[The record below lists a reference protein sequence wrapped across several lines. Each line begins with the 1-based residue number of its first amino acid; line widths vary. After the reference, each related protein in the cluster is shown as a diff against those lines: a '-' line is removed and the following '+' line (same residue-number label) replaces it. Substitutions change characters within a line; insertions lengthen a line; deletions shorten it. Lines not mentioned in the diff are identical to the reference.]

1 MLKKIFFPFS
11 LALFFLLKTQILFSQ
26 ANNIQ
31 KADSLLEN
39 GHFFEAAI
47 AFERII
53 FEAKNEEADLKTN
66 ALLKKAY
73 AYKMLS
79 DFEAAKTALY
89 RIPLQNYGDSM
100 QLLVRYEIALNAF
113 LNKDFGEAESQFVQM
128 NYFLK
133 DKSLLETTWFLQIL
147 TLNELKRWDE
157 AKVLLEKYLEKHKIV
172 LTEEERKNVF
182 RKNPKLKSPKKA
194 MALST
199 FVPGLG
205 QVYGGKIG
213 AGVASLILQSTFLAF
228 GGYHFYKG
236 FWFTGFTSGFSLFQA
251 FYFGGRENAAL
262 VTEAKNRKKT
272 RRYNDAMRHFILEKE
287 KGLVR

>member
-1 MLKKIFFPFS
+1 MLKKIFLSFS
-11 LALFFLLKTQILFSQ
+11 LALFFLLKTQTVFSQ
-26 ANNIQ
+26 ESNIQ
-31 KADSLLEN
+31 KADNLLEN

-47 AFERII
+47 EFERLI
-53 FEAKNEEADLKTN
+53 FEAKNEDTDLKTN
-66 ALLKKAY
+66 ALLRKSY
-73 AYKMLS
+73 AYKSLKN
-79 DFEAAKTALY
+79 FEAAKNALY
-89 RIPLQNYGDSM
+89 RIPLQNYGDSV

-113 LNKDFGEAESQFVQM
+113 LNKDYGEAESQFVQL

-133 DKSLLETTWFLQIL
+133 DKNLLESTWFLQIL

-157 AKVLLEKYLEKHKIV
+157 AKVLLEKYLEKHEIV
-172 LTEEERKNVF
+172 LTEEERKNIF
-182 RKNPKLKSPKKA
+182 RKNPKLKSPEKA

-272 RRYNDAMRHFILEKE
+272 KVYNDAMRHFILEKE
-287 KGLVR
+287 KNLVR

>member
-1 MLKKIFFPFS
+1 MFKKIFLSFFI
-11 LALFFLLKTQILFSQ
+11 FFLLKTETAFSQ
-26 ANNIQ
+26 ENKTKN
-31 KADSLLEN
+31 ADNLLEN

-53 FEAKNEEADLKTN
+53 FEGKNEDTDLKTN

-73 AYKMLS
+73 AYKSLKN
-79 DFEAAKTALY
+79 FEAAKMALY
-89 RIPLQNYGDSM
+89 RIPLQNYGDSV

-113 LNKDFGEAESQFVQM
+113 LNKEFGEAESQFVQM

-157 AKVLLEKYLEKHKIV
+157 AKVLLEKYLEKHEIA
-172 LTEEERKNVF
+172 LTDEERNNVF
-182 RKNPKLKSPKKA
+182 RKNPKLKSPEKA
-194 MALST
+194 SALST

-272 RRYNDAMRHFILEKE
+272 KKYNDAMRHFILEKE
-287 KGLVR
+287 KSQTQ